1 MCCFIIN
8 SYQVID
14 EKGLV
19 MEVIGRVEQL
29 IFEKTSQH
37 PSLQL
42 LQNKIVVIQAKC
54 EIEVFTDHMC
64 LIKTPSATYRI
75 SGKNLSLSEYADFS
89 LQSKSDGIQGILV
102 EGGVY
107 EK

>member
-1 MCCFIIN
+1 
-8 SYQVID
+8 
-14 EKGLV
+14 
-19 MEVIGRVEQL
+19 MEVIERVEQL

-42 LQNKIVVIQAKC
+42 LQNKLIVIQAKC
-54 EIEVFTDHMC
+54 EIELFTDELC
-64 LIKTPSATYRI
+64 FIKTPSATYQI
-75 SGKNLSLSEYADFS
+75 KGSNLSLSEYADFS
-89 LQSKSDGIQGILV
+89 LQIKSDGIQAILV